1 MTAFTIAKIL
11 SGILPGRCI
20 HTPKGLAMSE
30 VHEHADDA
38 VLKKAIANWHTTTT
52 LDAPD

>member
-1 MTAFTIAKIL
+1 MTDFTIAKIL
-11 SGILPGRCI
+11 SGILPGLHS
-20 HTPKGLAMSE
+20 HTQGLAMSE